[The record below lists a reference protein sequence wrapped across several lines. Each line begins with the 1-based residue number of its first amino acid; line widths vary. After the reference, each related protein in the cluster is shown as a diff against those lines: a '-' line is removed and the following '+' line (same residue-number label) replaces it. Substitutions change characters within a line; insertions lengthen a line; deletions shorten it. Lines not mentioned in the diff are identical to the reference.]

1 MPYTTGWIARRNA
14 LHNALARNKHMTD
27 ADTPLEYFSPK
38 MRKVAK
44 ALARSFLHGQSDAE
58 GLRQRGATAL
68 GRKWPWLNGIARGVL
83 AEFGTPLQARD
94 HDRIIRWI
102 LDFPAFANAFDPP
115 HTAPQVRAYFTF
127 HPSMDELPA
136 PLAKVVLPVLH
147 TVGDLAAW
155 LQLSPTELDWF
166 ADTAGWGCRSQSSK
180 LVHYDCHWQPKASSG
195 WRLIESPKSRLRT
208 IQRKILHE
216 LLYKIPVHPSAN
228 GCVPGRSTLGNA
240 AEHVGAPVL
249 LRLDL
254 ANFFVS
260 IRASRIHALFRTLG
274 YPVEVSRYL
283 TGLTTHCVSSAVV
296 RAMPTSAGESVESRR
311 NHKTQAK
318 KYLERHLPQGAPT
331 SPTLANLCA
340 YRLDLRL
347 AGAALESCAR
357 YTRYVDDL
365 FFSCETTSRAHGR
378 RIALMTHTILIE
390 EGFELNIHKTRITS
404 RSQTQRVT
412 GLVVNDKPNVPRKD
426 YDALKATLT
435 NCIRH
440 GAVSQNRAAHPNFR
454 AHLLGR
460 ISYVQHVNPERGLRL
475 RALFERIQ
483 WDAFSS

>member
-1 MPYTTGWIARRNA
+1 MNAEDMPF
-14 LHNALARNKHMTD
+14 
-27 ADTPLEYFSPK
+27 EYSSAK

-44 ALARSFLHGQSDAE
+44 ALAHSFLHGQSDAE
-58 GLRQRGATAL
+58 GLRQRGAITL
-68 GRKWPWLNGIARGVL
+68 GRKWPWLGGLARGVL
-83 AEFGTPLQARD
+83 AEFGAPLQASD
-94 HDRIIRWI
+94 HDRIIQWI
-102 LDFPAFANAFDPP
+102 LDFPAFASAFDSPRS
-115 HTAPQVRAYFTF
+115 APQVRAYFTF
-127 HPSMDELPA
+127 HPLMDELPA
-136 PLAKVVLPVLH
+136 PLAEVELPVLH
-147 TVGDLAAW
+147 TVGDLAVW

-166 ADTAGWGCRSQSSK
+166 ADTGGWGSRSQAPK
-180 LVHYDCHWQPKASSG
+180 LLHYDCHWQPKASSG

-208 IQRKILHE
+208 IQRKILHG
-216 LLYKIPVHPSAN
+216 LLHKIPVHASAH

-240 AEHVGAPVL
+240 AEHVGAPIL

-254 ANFFVS
+254 ANFFAS

-274 YPVEVSRYL
+274 YTVEVSRYL
-283 TGLTTHCVSSAVV
+283 TGLTTHCVSPAVV
-296 RAMPTSAGESVESRR
+296 RAMPIAADEPIEIRR
-311 NHKTQAK
+311 DRKRQAK
-318 KYLERHLPQGAPT
+318 RYLERHLPQGAPT
-331 SPTLANLCA
+331 SPVLANLCA

-378 RIALMTHTILIE
+378 RIALMVHSIIIE
-390 EGFELNIHKTRITS
+390 EGFELNVRKTKIMS

-412 GLVVNDKPNVPRKD
+412 GLVVNDKPNLPRKD
-426 YDALKATLT
+426 YDSLKAILT

-440 GAVSQNRAAHPNFR
+440 GAASQNRDAHPSFR

-460 ISYVQHVNPERGLRL
+460 ISHIQHVNPERGLRL

-483 WDAFSS
+483 WDACSS